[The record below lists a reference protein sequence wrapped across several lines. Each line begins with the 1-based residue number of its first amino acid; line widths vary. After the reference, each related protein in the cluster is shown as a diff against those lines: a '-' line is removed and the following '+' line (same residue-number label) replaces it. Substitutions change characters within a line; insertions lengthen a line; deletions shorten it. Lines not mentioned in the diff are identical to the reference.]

1 MLPEEM
7 WLEWVKDEIMCEG
20 TGENL
25 SEITPYDLFQKAFQ
39 DY

>member
-7 WLEWVKDEIMCEG
+7 WLEWLKDEIMCESIDDSISV
-20 TGENL
+20 N
-25 SEITPYDLFQKAFQ
+25 DLFQLAFQ